1 MAKIAKKYLKVH
13 SDIIIEEGYSKERH
27 QVSESLFSLSNEY
40 MGVRAYFDE
49 DISDTKSLRAVYY
62 NGIYD
67 YSRETL
73 NTGYKGIATRTHFM
87 VNAHDIFGIRLLV
100 NGQKLD
106 LAKVNFSN
114 FSRELS
120 LKSGLY
126 ERSFV
131 WHINTE
137 LHVKVSIKRLLSM
150 NNPHLA
156 LQSITLTATEDA
168 EVLLTFITDNKLK
181 QWGGDSYF
189 KTHSFNRKDH
199 VLVSETLFTKQ
210 KVYTKSDFK
219 TSLSRSDYR
228 LTNRKEVETTFKFNL
243 LKDVPVNFE
252 RYVTNIHSREH
263 FSYSKALNALYQEAA
278 TYYKKPFTYYVE
290 ENTKFYERL
299 NEISQIDIKG
309 NDEDLQGVR
318 YSIFMLNSTYHG
330 YSPHNNLGAKGLTG
344 EAYSGHAF
352 WDSETYCFAY
362 YLFNNPKAAKDLLL
376 FRFNQL
382 DAAKKRAIELDCR
395 GACYPIATL
404 NGEEGCTLWQ
414 HASLQL
420 QPTTA
425 VNYAFYHYYNV
436 TKDKKF
442 MKKYGLP
449 LLKETIRFLLDRGQY
464 DSSGKVFGYYGVMG
478 PDEFKMMVNHNAYT
492 NIMAKFSFDFLLSLL
507 EEYKNDSDYDTLIQ
521 KHDFNEEFLNEVKE
535 KSSKMALMFNEDT
548 LLYEQNEGFFSL
560 PHIDIHAIPDHEFP
574 LYSNW
579 TYDRIYRGNMIKQP
593 DVLMFL
599 FLFNTHFSKEVKKA
613 NYDYYEP
620 KTIHESSLS
629 PSIHSI
635 FASELDYDEEAL
647 DFFAYASRLDLD
659 DYNNNTNEGL
669 HLTSMAA
676 TWMNIVYGFGGFRS
690 DGAKYRLAPKLP
702 ARWQGYSFRLNLG
715 ESLIKVEVSKEK
727 LKVTL
732 TGKPISL
739 FIYDKEIHLG
749 TTYEK
754 YFNQE

>member
-13 SDIIIEEGYSKERH
+13 SDKIIEEGYHASRH
-27 QVSESLFSLSNEY
+27 QVSESLFALSNEY

-49 DISDTKSLRAVYY
+49 GISDTKSLRAVYY

-87 VNAHDIFGIRLLV
+87 VNAHDIFGINLKV

-106 LAKVNFSN
+106 LAKVKFKD
-114 FSRELS
+114 FYRELNMT
-120 LKSGLY
+120 SGLY
-126 ERSFV
+126 TRSFTWIV
-131 WHINTE
+131 NEQLSVDVT
-137 LHVKVSIKRLLSM
+137 IKRLLSM
-150 NNPHLA
+150 VSPHLA
-156 LQSITLTATEDA
+156 LQEISLKASKDA
-168 EVLLTFITDNKLK
+168 DVILSFITDNKLK
-181 QWGGDSYF
+181 QWGGESYF

-210 KVYTKSDFK
+210 KVYTKSDFM
-219 TSLSRSDYR
+219 TSLKRREYR
-228 LTNRKEVETTFKFNL
+228 KVNRKEVETTYIFKATKDKEVTFN
-243 LKDVPVNFE
+243 
-252 RYVTNIHSREH
+252 RYVTNIHSKE
-263 FSYSKALNALYQEAA
+263 FKTYPKALNALYHEASLY
-278 TYYKKPFTYYVE
+278 TKKSFADYVL
-290 ENTKFYERL
+290 ENTLFYEKL
-299 NEISQIDIKG
+299 NKTSLIDIKG

-318 YSIFMLNSTYHG
+318 YSIFNLNSTYHG

-362 YLFNNPKAAKDLLL
+362 YLFNNIEAAKDLLL

-382 DAAKKRAIELDCR
+382 EEAKARALDLDCR

-449 LLKETIRFLLDRGQY
+449 LLKETTRFLLDRGQY
-464 DSSGKVFGYYGVMG
+464 DQKGEVFSYYGVMG

-507 EEYKNDSDYDTLIQ
+507 DEYKDDADYDVLI
-521 KHDFNEEFLNEVKE
+521 KKYDFNAEFIHELQE
-535 KSSKMALMFNEDT
+535 KSSKMLLMFDEES

-579 TYDRIYRGNMIKQP
+579 TYDRIYRGDMIKQP

-599 FLFNTHFSKEVKKA
+599 FLFNTHFSKDVKKA

-620 KTIHESSLS
+620 RTIHESSLS

-635 FASELDYDEEAL
+635 FASELGYTKEAL

-690 DGAKYRLAPKLP
+690 DGTKYRLAPTLP
-702 ARWQGYSFRLNLG
+702 ARWDGYTFRLNFG
-715 ESLIKVEVSKEK
+715 KSLIEVEMSKEK
-727 LKVTL
+727 LTIKL
-732 TGKPISL
+732 EGKPLTL
-739 FIYDKEIHLG
+739 FIYDEEVEIG
-749 TTYEK
+749 SIYEK
-754 YFNQE
+754 HFI